1 MINIY
6 TYNEIRRMKNEAFD
20 RGEKCGIYM
29 AIDELRDAQ
38 RYNCINLTQEEKD
51 EVMKYLVD
59 NKLEFGYN
67 VEEGG
72 FYIVKKR

>member
-1 MINIY
+1 MIGLY

-20 RGEKCGIYM
+20 RGENCGVKM

>member
-6 TYNEIRRMKNEAFD
+6 TYNEIRRMKNEAFE

-29 AIDELRDAQ
+29 AIDELRDTQ

-67 VEEGG
+67 VYEGG

>member
-6 TYNEIRRMKNEAFD
+6 TYNEIRRMKNEAFE

-67 VEEGG
+67 VDEGG
-72 FYIVKKR
+72 FYIMKKR

>member
-38 RYNCINLTQEEKD
+38 RYNCINLTEAEKD

-67 VEEGG
+67 VDEGG
-72 FYIVKKR
+72 FYIMKKR

>member
-1 MINIY
+1 MIGLY

-20 RGEKCGIYM
+20 RGENCGVKM

-38 RYNCINLTQEEKD
+38 RYNCINLTEAEKD

-67 VEEGG
+67 VDEGG